1 MTAAGVRA
9 AGSSPPSEPLPPSKR
24 SGTGPDGDR
33 LQLVGCLR
41 QGLTLARDFAIEP
54 GRLAEAVWGLLQRL
68 GVGAD
73 RPDRPSHSP
82 TGKRGRWP
90 TPANAVV
97 DMPAAPARRR
107 HEHREHTVG
116 RLAEVLDTGPPAV
129 SMAAVIGVPHESHG
143 EEVKACVVLNPG
155 ADLTEDQLIAWCK
168 QAMATYKSPAWWSS
182 WTPCP

>member
-1 MTAAGVRA
+1 M
-9 AGSSPPSEPLPPSKR
+9 
-24 SGTGPDGDR
+24 
-33 LQLVGCLR
+33 
-41 QGLTLARDFAIEP
+41 
-54 GRLAEAVWGLLQRL
+54 
-68 GVGAD
+68 GAD

-82 TGKRGRWP
+82 TGKRGCWP

-116 RLAEVLDTGPPAV
+116 RLAEVLGTGPPAV
-129 SMAAVIGVPHESHG
+129 SMAAVIGVPHESRG

-168 QAMATYKSPAWWSS
+168 QAMATYKYPRLVAFLDTLPMNATGKILKRQLRPAPDGDRRSGSGPSPLPGDRGLRS
-182 WTPCP
+182 TGL